1 MVENLTLKGR
11 DQTDRVR
18 VNPIHISRRTQFD
31 ISLDTLYTHPERPAF
46 DDARF
51 DADIGFDNINFVRIN
66 RERTVAILQIEIFEF
81 LTYCFSSTSKNV
93 LLILQ

>member
-51 DADIGFDNINFVRIN
+51 D
-66 RERTVAILQIEIFEF
+66 
-81 LTYCFSSTSKNV
+81 C
-93 LLILQ
+93 